1 MPARLTQILCL
12 AALLLALAAGLF
24 AQTDPVLTPQKPL
37 KVGCVDLDRVMDEAA
52 SIRRMVNSV
61 QENIK
66 SEQETISEKLTRY
79 KVLSET
85 FEQQKSILTE
95 EQRKTRRDEIDE
107 LKIAIEEQQDRINR
121 MIRRSERE
129 VVEPTL
135 KLVENAISALGK
147 EEGFD
152 LILRADTVLFASERC
167 DITTQVIARIDS
179 DDKASA
185 QPTSEPEISEDET
198 VEEEPEPTPVATPTP
213 VPTKEDSA
221 ITY

>member
-1 MPARLTQILCL
+1 MPARLTQVLCL
-12 AALLLALAAGLF
+12 VALLPALIAGLF
-24 AQTDPVLTPQKPL
+24 AQSDPVLTPQKPL

-66 SEQETISEKLTRY
+66 TEQETISEKLTRY

-167 DITTQVIARIDS
+167 DITMRVITRIDS
-179 DDKASA
+179 DDKTSA
-185 QPTSEPEISEDET
+185 QPIPEPEIPEDET
-198 VEEEPEPTPVATPTP
+198 VDEEPEPTPVATPTP
-213 VPTKEDSA
+213 APTRENSA